1 MAATQWNDAVTSRD
15 EQRRQKRQAVLS
27 AGAKLFNDQGFER
40 TSLDDIAVE
49 LNVTKRTIYY
59 YVQSKE
65 EILFECLKL
74 GMEFIEQVTEELNKS
89 GLPPLER
96 LDEMVRRYGSWVA
109 TDIGACLALTN
120 VSSLSEDRATELRES
135 KRELNNKMRAMIEDG
150 IADGSVNPCDP
161 FIVTAAIYGALN
173 WIPKWNRR
181 DRQLSHEEIS
191 VAFLQLFMNGLR
203 RSPAADRAD

>member
-40 TSLDDIAVE
+40 TSLDDIAAE

>member
-40 TSLDDIAVE
+40 TSLDDIAAE

-89 GLPPLER
+89 GLPPLDR

-109 TDIGACLALTN
+109 TDIGASLALTN

-150 IADGSVNPCDP
+150 IADGSINPCDP
-161 FIVTAAIYGALN
+161 FMATAAIYGALN

-181 DRQLSHEEIS
+181 GRQLPHEEIS
-191 VAFLQLFMNGLR
+191 DAFLQLFMNGLR